1 MTSCNPLTMVSEAID
16 QGSNV
21 LVKLIVFFMLLII
34 LMAVVSVAK
43 I

>member
-1 MTSCNPLTMVSEAID
+1 MVSEAID